1 MSKRQLSKKLQE
13 ELRRLIEGDAR
24 EDEFAAIHICK
35 DEYYQKA
42 IQDLVQQMREVLRED
57 DPGEDPFDLAFGP
70 PKRRKKTEEEGIGER
85 IVEVQRLVHAFAEN
99 PIKHRL
105 MMVLVMYD
113 ITDDGLRT
121 QLSRYFLE
129 RGLVRIQKSVFLGPS
144 DKKLFNT
151 MDQAMRELSEVFG
164 PNDSVVMVPISHDT
178 VSRLRAVGRDI
189 HTSLVLSYAG
199 TVVL

>member
-1 MSKRQLSKKLQE
+1 MSKRQLSKKLE
-13 ELRRLIEGDAR
+13 EEFRRLIEGDQR
-24 EDEFAAIHICK
+24 EDEFAAIHLND
-35 DEYYQKA
+35 DESHVGN
-42 IQDLVQQMREVLRED
+42 IQDLIRQLREALGED
-57 DPGEDPFDLAFGP
+57 DSWEDPFAMAYDMP
-70 PKRRKKTEEEGIGER
+70 RRRKKTEDVGIGER

-113 ITDDGLRT
+113 ITDDDLRNRI
-121 QLSRYFLE
+121 SKYFLE

-151 MDQAMRELSEVFG
+151 MDQAMREISEVFG

-178 VSRLRAVGRDI
+178 VNRLRAVGRDI
-189 HTSLVLSYAG
+189 HTGLVLSYSG

>member
-1 MSKRQLSKKLQE
+1 MSKRQLSKRLE
-13 ELRRLIEGDAR
+13 EEFRRLIEGDAR
-24 EDEFAAIHICK
+24 EDEFAAIHLYDDK
-35 DEYYQKA
+35 SYRRA
-42 IQDLVQQMREVLRED
+42 IQELIQQLRDVLGED
-57 DPGEDPFDLAFGP
+57 DCDPFDFAFGP
-70 PKRRKKTEEEGIGER
+70 PKRRKKEEEVGIGER

-113 ITDDGLRT
+113 ITDDDLRT
-121 QLSRYFLE
+121 LISRYLLE

-151 MDQAMRELSEVFG
+151 MDQAMRELSEAFG

>member
-1 MSKRQLSKKLQE
+1 MSKRQLSKRLE
-13 ELRRLIEGDAR
+13 EEFRRLIEGDAR
-24 EDEFAAIHICK
+24 EDEFAAIHLYDDK
-35 DEYYQKA
+35 SYRRA
-42 IQDLVQQMREVLRED
+42 IQELIQQLRDVLGED
-57 DPGEDPFDLAFGP
+57 ECVADPFDFAFGP
-70 PKRRKKTEEEGIGER
+70 PKRRKKEEEVGIGER

-113 ITDDGLRT
+113 ITNDDLRT
-121 QLSRYFLE
+121 VISRYLME

-151 MDQAMRELSEVFG
+151 MDQAMRELSEAFG